1 MKNKTHVKINKLK
14 ITQII
19 ASLQE
24 VECRQL
30 KLWLESPAHNRR
42 PEVLQLFEELV
53 QAIHYLGVEPN
64 AESIHKRI
72 FPKLAYQ
79 AQRLRQHCHYLLR
92 ATEAWLSHSSKEAAI
107 DLSLLQTYRERQL
120 GKLFEQ
126 TYRRFLAALEQ
137 QPYRNAEYYLQ
148 RWELARERYAWDS
161 TRGRTAELNL
171 EEQERFLQIATLGLK
186 LRQACLTKAEQQVS
200 NQQIEVPML
209 AEINRQAQQD
219 QYQTIP
225 MLQVY
230 TLALTLYN
238 PQPSEVSFQAFTN
251 AFDQQAYIFPAPEA
265 RDLLLLGIN
274 YGIRRINAGQEQYLR
289 ACLTLF
295 QRGLANA
302 LLLEQNRLDALTYN
316 NIAGIAIR
324 LGELEWAIDFLD
336 SYRPKLDARSR
347 EAVYS
352 LNRARIAYTQRDYK
366 TALQLLSTV
375 NDRDLIHQMSAR
387 ILQLKIYVDTEEVD
401 FALNHIRNTRTY
413 LKRRKNKGYHA
424 QNYTNI
430 LRLTEAW
437 CKLPPYDRKALQDWY
452 GQVQETTPLTEREWL
467 LQLG

>member
-1 MKNKTHVKINKLK
+1 M
-14 ITQII
+14 
-19 ASLQE
+19 
-24 VECRQL
+24 
-30 KLWLESPAHNRR
+30 
-42 PEVLQLFEELV
+42 QLFEELV

-72 FPKLAYQ
+72 FPGQTYQ

-92 ATEAWLSHSSKEAAI
+92 ATESWLSHSHKETAI
-107 DLSLLQTYRERQL
+107 DLSLLRSYRERQL

-126 TYRRFLAALEQ
+126 TYRRFLTALEQ
-137 QPYRNAEYYLQ
+137 YPFRNAEYYLK

-161 TRGRTAELNL
+161 VRGRTANLNL
-171 EEQERFLQIATLGLK
+171 EEQEYFLQIATLGLK

-200 NQQIEVPML
+200 SQQIAVPML
-209 AEINRQAQQD
+209 AEISLQAQKEE
-219 QYQTIP
+219 YQTIP
-225 MLQVY
+225 MLQLY
-230 TLALTLYN
+230 TLALSLYN
-238 PQPSEVSFQAFTN
+238 PQPDEESFQAFTQT
-251 AFDQQAYIFPAPEA
+251 FDQQAHIFPAPEA

-295 QRGLANA
+295 QRGLSNE
-302 LLLEQNRLDALTYN
+302 LLLEQGRLNALTYN

-324 LGELEWAIDFLD
+324 LGELNWAIGFLD
-336 SYRPKLDARSR
+336 TYRPKLDARSR

-352 LNRARIAYTQRDYK
+352 LNRARIAYTQQDYK
-366 TALQLLSTV
+366 TALQSLSTI

-387 ILQLKIYVDTEEVD
+387 ILQLKIYVDTEEFD

-467 LQLG
+467 LRLG